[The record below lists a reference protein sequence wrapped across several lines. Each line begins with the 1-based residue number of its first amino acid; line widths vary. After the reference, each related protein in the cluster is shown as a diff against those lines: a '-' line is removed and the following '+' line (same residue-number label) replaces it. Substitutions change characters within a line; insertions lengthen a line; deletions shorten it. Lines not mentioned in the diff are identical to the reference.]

1 MGKCDVC
8 GKETE
13 VIVVCSTC
21 GAISFAYCYEC
32 LNAGREPYDA
42 LVGMG
47 ITSDYMNKTYKQ
59 HILMPSLQFHG
70 KTLEE
75 FDTDVIKMDEEY
87 YDWLQHQD
95 EAVALEAEME
105 GSVGMVV

>member
-8 GKETE
+8 GKEAET
-13 VIVVCSTC
+13 IVCCSSC
-21 GAISFAYCYEC
+21 GAISFAYCPEC

-47 ITSDYMNKTYKQ
+47 LTSDILNNTYKQ
-59 HILMPSLQFHG
+59 KILLPSLNFFG
-70 KTLEE
+70 KTLAE
-75 FDTDVIKMDEEY
+75 FNEDVKKMDDEY

-95 EAVALEAEME
+95 ECVELESEIEQSGEAF
-105 GSVGMVV
+105 